1 MHDPEFEYSGTELDS
16 MVHASNYY
24 RMILDRFAPYL
35 GRRIV
40 EVGAGIG
47 TFSTH
52 LVEASGRGEVTLI
65 EPDRANAERLR
76 ERFRGAA
83 GVRVHHGTL
92 DSAGEAAGA
101 DSIVLV
107 NVLEHIEDDRALLHA
122 AWKRLAPGG
131 YLLLFLPALPALFG
145 TLDEA
150 FGHFRR
156 YTRAE
161 LREKLRAA
169 GFTIE
174 LLRYT
179 NFVGV
184 LSWFVAGRVLRKRTL
199 SPGDVRL
206 YDRWVVPWMS
216 RVERVWSPPGG
227 QNLIAVARKGAS

>member
-1 MHDPEFEYSGTELDS
+1 MRDPEFEYSGTELDS

-24 RMILDRFAPYL
+24 RMILGRFAPYL

-52 LVEASGRGEVTLI
+52 LVDASDGGEVTLI

-76 ERFRGAA
+76 GRFRSATN
-83 GVRVHHGTL
+83 VRVHAGTL
-92 DSAGEAAGA
+92 ASASDVQDA
-101 DSIVLV
+101 SSVVLV
-107 NVLEHIEDDRALLHA
+107 NVLEHIERDSELLLA
-122 AWKRLAPGG
+122 ANERLAPGG
-131 YLLLFLPALPALFG
+131 HLLLFVPALPVLFG

-150 FGHFRR
+150 FGHARR
-156 YTRAE
+156 YTLPE
-161 LREKLRAA
+161 LRARLTDA
-169 GFTIE
+169 GFSVE

-179 NFVGV
+179 NFVGI

-199 SPGDVRL
+199 RPRDVRL

-216 RVERVWSPPGG
+216 RLERVWTPPAG
-227 QNLIAVARKGAS
+227 QSLIAIATKPAG